1 VIWRKA
7 AGLAAMHHHPIML
20 AFLPP
25 VVRGCIAALLLAL
38 NTIFWCMPLF
48 AGALVKLALPFD
60 AVRRGIDPLL
70 NAIAGLWIRSNS
82 GWMRL
87 TQRTQWDVQGL
98 DQLRPD
104 GWYLVNCNHQSW
116 SDIFVLQHLLN
127 GRIPMLKFFLK
138 RQLIWVPVIGLA
150 WWALD
155 FPFMHRHGKAQLRKH
170 PELRSQD
177 AQATRRACEK
187 FALVPTSVMNFAEGT
202 RFTPAK
208 HRTQA
213 SPYRHLLRP
222 KAGALA
228 LALNAMGDR
237 FRSLID
243 VTIVYPD
250 GAPTFWQFACGRAG
264 RICVRVRQL
273 PIPAEVRAGDYA
285 QDPQFRA
292 AFQGWLTALWE
303 FKDAQIDA
311 VLDASGAAIAVPAV
325 PVAVTGT
332 LAALALV
339 AAGLGVPSHA
349 EAAQALQATGLRA
362 KYTAVAPQLRGSQ
375 FQGPLVLE
383 SVETSRSSQGDIYAV
398 LDHPFAR
405 VSTALT
411 NAANWCDILILHLN
425 VKYCRGTAGPAA
437 ALDVRIGRKYDQ
449 PLASASQLQFA
460 WRAVAA
466 TPEYLDVELDAPA
479 GPFGTKDYRIL
490 VEAVAVDA
498 GHTFMHLGY
507 AFGYGAFGQMAMS
520 SYLAT
525 IAHDKVGFSVI
536 GGTAPGAKPQY
547 VGGTR
552 GLAERNTMRYYLAID
567 AYLDALAAPAA
578 HQLDQRLEQWFAATE
593 KYPDQLH
600 EVERASYLAMKH
612 GEVRRQ
618 QATAPQREP
627 EPSSAN

>member
-1 VIWRKA
+1 
-7 AGLAAMHHHPIML
+7 ML
-20 AFLPP
+20 AFLPAP
-25 VVRGCIAALLLAL
+25 VRGCIAALLLAL
-38 NTIFWCMPLF
+38 NTVFWCVPLF

-60 AVRRGIDPLL
+60 PVRRRIDPLL

-82 GWMRL
+82 AWMRL

-98 DQLRPD
+98 DELRYD

-116 SDIFVLQHLLN
+116 SDIFVLQHVLN

-138 RQLIWVPVIGLA
+138 QQLIWVPVIGLA

-202 RFTPAK
+202 RFTAAK
-208 HRTQA
+208 HRNQA

-228 LALNAMGDR
+228 LALNAMGER
-237 FRSLID
+237 FRSLVD

-250 GAPTFWQFACGRAG
+250 GAPTFWQFACGRTS
-264 RICVRVRQL
+264 RICVRLRQL
-273 PIPAEVRAGDYA
+273 PIPAAVLSGDYT
-285 QDPQFRA
+285 QDQQFRA
-292 AFQGWLTALWE
+292 SFQRWLTELWE
-303 FKDAQIDA
+303 FKDRQIDEMLAASCAPVVAPAAPSA
-311 VLDASGAAIAVPAV
+311 VL
-325 PVAVTGT
+325 GT
-332 LAALALV
+332 LAALVL
-339 AAGLGVPSHA
+339 AAGLAAPSPA
-349 EAAQALQATGLRA
+349 EAVQALQAGGLRA

-405 VSTALT
+405 VSTALG

-425 VKYCRGTAGPAA
+425 VKYCRGTAGPPAT
-437 ALDVRIGRKYDQ
+437 LDVRVGRKYDQ
-449 PLASASQLQFA
+449 PLSSASQLVFA

-466 TPEYLDVELDAPA
+466 SPDYLDVELDAPT

-490 VEAVAVDA
+490 VEAVALDA
-498 GHTFMHLGY
+498 DHTFIHFGY
-507 AFGYGAFGQMAMS
+507 AVGYGALGQLAMS

-525 IAHDKVGFSVI
+525 IAHDKVGFTVV

-567 AYLDALAAPAA
+567 AYLDALSAPAPQ
-578 HQLDQRLEQWFAATE
+578 QLDRRLEQWFAATE

-600 EVERASYLAMKH
+600 ETDRASYLAMKRN
-612 GEVRRQ
+612 EVRRQ
-618 QATAPQREP
+618 QAAPAQRDVAP
-627 EPSSAN
+627 PAAG